1 MIPMKKLRISVLI
14 PTLDE
19 GKYLEPTL
27 FHIGLQKP
35 YEIII
40 GDSMSTDNTAKI
52 AKKYGA
58 KVAMI
63 NKRGAAS
70 YGRNAAAKLAKGDV
84 FVFID
89 ADTIPYPNFLD
100 VIKKDFSKGIA
111 GWTCNFFAFSPKFRD
126 QFLFQAAS
134 NLIGILTKYLRKP
147 HAAGFTIAVRSDV
160 FWKTGGFD
168 ESLRAMEDH
177 DFAMRVGKFG
187 KFKFST
193 ETCVFSSVRRLDKW
207 GRGGIIRKYAAIYLK
222 YFVNGGKVGKIEYE
236 PVR

>member
-1 MIPMKKLRISVLI
+1 MKKPRLSVLI
-14 PTLDE
+14 PTLNE

-27 FHIGLQKP
+27 FHIRMQKP

-40 GDSMSTDNTAKI
+40 GDSNSTDNTAHV
-52 AKKYGA
+52 ARKYGA
-58 KVAMI
+58 RVANI

-70 YGRNAAAKLAKGDV
+70 YGRNAASKLAKGDV

-100 VIKKDFSKGIA
+100 VIRNDFAKGKLA

-134 NLIGILTKYLRKP
+134 NMIGILTKYLKKP
-147 HAAGFTIAVRSDV
+147 HAAGFAIAVRRDV
-160 FWKTGGFD
+160 FFRINGFN

-177 DFAMRVGKFG
+177 DFAMRVGKYG

-207 GRGGIIRKYAAIYLK
+207 GRGGIIRKYASIYLK
-222 YFVNGGKVGKIEYE
+222 YFLKNGKVGKIRYE